1 MKGRHATD
9 QRPALAG
16 LAAATATLTSSAL
29 SPRLAALAATTATLS
44 TTLTAT
50 ALTAFASLAI
60 LIARRRRW
68 RWRRITSTALLTIV
82 AWRRRLITSA
92 ALACIAQLHFGDGNG
107 GVLDRCKQLGKACA
121 PGGELWLRGQRV
133 HGHHV
138 GLLARTL

>member
-9 QRPALAG
+9 QQPALAG
-16 LAAATATLTSSAL
+16 LAATTTALTASAL
-29 SPRLAALAATTATLS
+29 SPRLAATTATLS

-107 GVLDRCKQLGKACA
+107 GVFDRCKQLGETRA